1 MAEGSEDVHRRIVG
15 QYSVEVRTLRTS
27 MGAWKAAYIVEPALH
42 AGPHDFVM
50 ITLLEDFDAEREAVD
65 AAMEKGSRHAE
76 WLADA
81 RSAYSG

>member
-27 MGAWKAAYIVEPALH
+27 LGRWKSAYIVEPAQH

-50 ITLLEDFDAEREAVD
+50 ITLLDEFDAEREAVD
-65 AAMEKGSRHAE
+65 AAMEKGRRHAV

>member
-1 MAEGSEDVHRRIVG
+1 MHRRIVG
-15 QYSVEVRTLRTS
+15 QYSVEVRTLKTAG
-27 MGAWKAAYIVEPALH
+27 GAWKAAYIVEPAAH

-50 ITLLEDFDAEREAVD
+50 ITLLDEFDSERAAVD
-65 AAMEKGSRHAE
+65 AAMQKGVRHAD